1 MTTLSELLLATTLGQ
16 LTETLRTIY
25 PNDPNSEDEYRMLYK
40 AFRQA
45 KPSFDQY
52 DKKIYVTR
60 LSSGALA
67 AGNLFAG
74 SISDL
79 VGNRVGN
86 RVDNRANADDA
97 TLLAVILHDYIVG
110 HDNGTSDFKHAND

>member
-1 MTTLSELLLATTLGQ
+1 
-16 LTETLRTIY
+16 
-25 PNDPNSEDEYRMLYK
+25 MLYK

-52 DKKIYVTR
+52 DKKTYVTR
-60 LSSGALA
+60 LSNGALA

-79 VGNRVGN
+79 VGN

>member
-25 PNDPNSEDEYRMLYK
+25 PNDPNNEDEYRMLYE

-52 DKKIYVTR
+52 DKQIYVTR
-60 LSSGALA
+60 LSCGALA

-79 VGNRVGN
+79 VGNRV
-86 RVDNRANADDA
+86 DNRASADDA

-110 HDNGTSDFKHAND
+110 HDNGTSDFKHADD